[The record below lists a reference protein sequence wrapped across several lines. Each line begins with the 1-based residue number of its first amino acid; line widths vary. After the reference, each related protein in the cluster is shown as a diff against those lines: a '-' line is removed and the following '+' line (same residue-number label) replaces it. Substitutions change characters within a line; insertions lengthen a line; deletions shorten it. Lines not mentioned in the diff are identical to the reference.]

1 MRRSSKLSNPCR
13 CGGTIAVELLLN
25 LPIWLILL
33 LATVEFGEL
42 TANLQQVSLA
52 CRIGAEEASR
62 TPSLPTKGEVP
73 ATIQTA
79 IQRTLAGAGV
89 CCSNVILQHNL
100 GGTPVTLV
108 SGDGSGGPPSI
119 ALPEMGTYVRVTAVA
134 RATQI
139 APNLLD
145 FFGLKF
151 SSTFLA
157 QSATFRYGPS
167 QKICNV
173 GQVANLPKTR
183 QIGNLPHVG
192 MLHIYCDGPY
202 QASSP
207 EVP

>member
-1 MRRSSKLSNPCR
+1 MRRSSKPSNPSR
-13 CGGTIAVELLLN
+13 RGGAIVVELLLN

-52 CRIGAEEASR
+52 SRIGAEEASR
-62 TPSLPTKGEVP
+62 TPSLPAQGDVP
-73 ATIQTA
+73 EAVQTA

-108 SGDGSGGPPSI
+108 SGDGSGRPPTT
-119 ALPEMGTYVRVTAVA
+119 ALPEMGTYVRVTTVA

-145 FFGLKF
+145 FFGCKF
-151 SSTFLA
+151 SSTFLS
-157 QSATFRYGPS
+157 QSATF
-167 QKICNV
+167 
-173 GQVANLPKTR
+173 
-183 QIGNLPHVG
+183 
-192 MLHIYCDGPY
+192 PY
-202 QASSP
+202 QPSAAG
-207 EVP
+207 VP